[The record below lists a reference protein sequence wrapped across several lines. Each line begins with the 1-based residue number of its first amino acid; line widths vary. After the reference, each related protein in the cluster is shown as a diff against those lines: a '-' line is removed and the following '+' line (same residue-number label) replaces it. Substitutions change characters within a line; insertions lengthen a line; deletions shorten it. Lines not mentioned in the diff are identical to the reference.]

1 MRTSSSDISIS
12 IIIPNHNGAHLL
24 SPCLDSIR
32 NQSYK
37 TFDVVVVDN
46 GSHDHS
52 LELLNRY
59 AHEIRVIKLDRNIGF
74 GRAVNLGIHASDGD
88 LIFVLN
94 NDTRLHHNCLAEVAR
109 GSDLYPQYGFFA
121 PKICEFDNPNRV
133 YAGGLMFS
141 DRGYGNRSNR
151 SLFQRVRNNV
161 DVFGA
166 CGAAAVYRRDILTSV
181 GYFNEDFFFLYE
193 DLELSFRHQLR
204 GHKCL
209 YLPAAL
215 VYHHGSVTLHKLFS
229 QAVYEAVKNSLA
241 TLLTC
246 VPTKILAEC
255 AWGIARFYCAFWFLL
270 IRNGYSREVISGLV
284 TTLVRTISLF
294 KHRRDLQSHSSCDLN
309 YIRELLYRGPIH
321 INLPNKVV
329 TL

>member
-1 MRTSSSDISIS
+1 MSIS

-24 SPCLDSIR
+24 SPCIESIR

-37 TFDVVVVDN
+37 AFDVVVVDN
-46 GSHDHS
+46 GSQDHS
-52 LELLNRY
+52 LDLLDGY
-59 AHEIRVIKLDRNIGF
+59 AREVRVIKLDYNIGF
-74 GRAVNLGIHASDGD
+74 SRAVNLGIRASDGD

-94 NDTRLHHNCLAEVAR
+94 NDTRLHHDCLEEVAR
-109 GSDLYPQYGFFA
+109 GSALHPHYGFFA

-133 YAGGLMFS
+133 YAAGLMFS

-151 SLFQRVRNNV
+151 SLFQSVFRNE

-166 CGAAAVYRRDILTSV
+166 CGAAAVYRRDILTNI

-209 YLPAAL
+209 YLPASI
-215 VYHHGSVTLHKLFS
+215 VYHHGSVTLHKVFS

-241 TLLTC
+241 TLVTC
-246 VPTKILAEC
+246 VPTELLAEC
-255 AWGIARFYCAFWFLL
+255 VCGIVKFYCAFWFVL
-270 IRNGYSREVISGLV
+270 IRNGYWRELIAGLV
-284 TTLVRTISLF
+284 TTVGRTISLL
-294 KHRRDLQSHSSCDLN
+294 KHRHSLQSHSSCDLD
-309 YIRELLYRGPIH
+309 YIREMLYRGPIH